1 MMFVIERSDDE
12 GKKISTGRYKPDSI
26 KIQEH
31 IASQNLLVY
40 RNMVLVDGQKE
51 TRRTHWYTDGKK
63 LASTQALVIMMDRWV
78 IAIDMDLC
86 ISMIRMIDDYNF
98 FF

>member
-1 MMFVIERSDDE
+1 MMFVLERSDE

-40 RNMVLVDGQKE
+40 RNMVLVDGRRE
-51 TRRTHWYTDGKK
+51 TTRRTH
-63 LASTQALVIMMDRWV
+63 
-78 IAIDMDLC
+78 
-86 ISMIRMIDDYNF
+86 
-98 FF
+98 

>member
-1 MMFVIERSDDE
+1 MFVIERSDE

-40 RNMVLVDGQKE
+40 RNMVCWSKGHNDTLMVK
-51 TRRTHWYTDGKK
+51 
-63 LASTQALVIMMDRWV
+63 
-78 IAIDMDLC
+78 
-86 ISMIRMIDDYNF
+86 N
-98 FF
+98 